1 MNFKRLPLGPL
12 PDEFAESLRSLTVNA
27 RTGSLHSSTPTA
39 IESPFDG
46 STLGWVGTGTEEDVA
61 DAFTTARQVQR
72 SWRASP
78 FAERTRI
85 LLRYHDLVLTHRE
98 LLLDM
103 IQLETGKNR
112 ASAFDEVMDV
122 AINARYYGNH
132 LASFLRPSRH
142 PGALPIVTRSREY
155 HYPKGVVGQISP
167 WNYPLTLGISDALAA
182 IAAGNTVVA
191 KPDSSTPFCTLLALK
206 LLLEAGLPAHV
217 IQVVTGPGRVVGTAI
232 ADHCDYLMFTGSTAT
247 GKTLGEH
254 VGRRLVGFSAEL
266 GGKNPMIVQADADL
280 HRAVDGTI
288 HGCFSN
294 SGQLCVSIERIYVE
308 EKIYD
313 DYLHRLTDAV
323 NAITL
328 GTGLNWNYEMGSL
341 ASQQQLDTV
350 TEFVDDARAHGATV
364 VTGGR
369 ARPDLGPYFYEPT
382 VLTDVPPEARL
393 RREEVFGPV
402 IYIDKVRNVEE
413 ALRRANDTTYGLNA
427 SIFGDP
433 RTAWDIAP
441 RIEAGSININDGYT
455 ATWGSVD
462 TALGGVK
469 ESGMSRRHGR
479 EGLMKYTETQNIA
492 EQRIMPIQ
500 GPPALGRKAYS
511 RIVSLAL
518 RAGKATK
525 LLR

>member
-1 MNFKRLPLGPL
+1 
-12 PDEFAESLRSLTVNA
+12 
-27 RTGSLHSSTPTA
+27 
-39 IESPFDG
+39 
-46 STLGWVGTGTEEDVA
+46 
-61 DAFTTARQVQR
+61 
-72 SWRASP
+72 
-78 FAERTRI
+78 
-85 LLRYHDLVLTHRE
+85 
-98 LLLDM
+98 
-103 IQLETGKNR
+103 
-112 ASAFDEVMDV
+112 
-122 AINARYYGNH
+122 
-132 LASFLRPSRH
+132 
-142 PGALPIVTRSREY
+142 
-155 HYPKGVVGQISP
+155 
-167 WNYPLTLGISDALAA
+167 
-182 IAAGNTVVA
+182 
-191 KPDSSTPFCTLLALK
+191 
-206 LLLEAGLPAHV
+206 
-217 IQVVTGPGRVVGTAI
+217 
-232 ADHCDYLMFTGSTAT
+232 
-247 GKTLGEH
+247 
-254 VGRRLVGFSAEL
+254 
-266 GGKNPMIVQADADL
+266 
-280 HRAVDGTI
+280 
-288 HGCFSN
+288 
-294 SGQLCVSIERIYVE
+294 
-308 EKIYD
+308 
-313 DYLHRLTDAV
+313 
-323 NAITL
+323 
-328 GTGLNWNYEMGSL
+328 MGSL

-479 EGLMKYTETQNIA
+479 EGLMKYTENIA